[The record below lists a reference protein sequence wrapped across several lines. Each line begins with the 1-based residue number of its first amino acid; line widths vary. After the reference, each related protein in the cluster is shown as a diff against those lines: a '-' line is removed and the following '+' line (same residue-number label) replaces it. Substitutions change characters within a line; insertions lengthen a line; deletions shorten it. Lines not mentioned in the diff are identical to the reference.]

1 MNTQGNTTM
10 TIPVAHAT
18 RLAKAHAEGHEQR
31 CRRWRH
37 WATVRRWLSLIVLL
51 TVAALLSGS
60 IAHTLAQGNY
70 TIGDLSVGEA
80 ESVIWQIL
88 LNR

>member
-1 MNTQGNTTM
+1 MNTQENTPM
-10 TIPVAHAT
+10 IIPVAYAT

-37 WATVRRWLSLIVLL
+37 WATLRRWFSLMVLL
-51 TVAALLSGS
+51 AVAALLSAS
-60 IAHTLAQGNY
+60 ITHTLAPRDY

-88 LNR
+88 LKR